1 MTRRRDIALA
11 FEAVRIE
18 NRRLKDRPAGPIE
31 ALPENDMAQV
41 EAKRRAWEQ
50 AVGAYPYRR
59 DRVLADLWT
68 AAFFAPKTPEMA
80 GAVPTSAHLR
90 LVTVPR

>member
-1 MTRRRDIALA
+1 MTRRPL
-11 FEAVRIE
+11 AVRL
-18 NRRLKDRPAGPIE
+18 RRRP
-31 ALPENDMAQV
+31 
-41 EAKRRAWEQ
+41 
-50 AVGAYPYRR
+50 
-59 DRVLADLWT
+59 

>member
-1 MTRRRDIALA
+1 MTRRSDIALA

-41 EAKRRAWEQ
+41 EAKRCAWEQ
-50 AVGAYPYRR
+50 AVGSDPYRR

-68 AAFFAPKTPEMA
+68 AAFFAPNSRA
-80 GAVPTSAHLR
+80 QAAVR
-90 LVTVPR
+90 